1 MAIAYLANSFPETLE
16 SYVWEEICEL
26 RTKRV
31 RVLPCSIKRPHHSSN
46 ADASLQTLYE
56 FPLRLRRILQ
66 ATWACARQ
74 FSRIKDFFGRAIS
87 GPETLTR
94 HVRTLVH
101 TWIGVYLAIMLRNER
116 IRHIHVHHGYF
127 ASWAGMVAARILGA
141 SFSMTLH
148 GSDLLVRADY
158 LDIKLKN
165 CRFCVTISDFN
176 RQHILRNYPE
186 VDSRKIVV
194 QRVGIDTKEWRNQG
208 QAPSTESKT
217 ILSVGRLHTVKNH
230 AFLVLACR
238 ALKSGG
244 AQFRCSIAGDGEE
257 RLRLKQLINALGLE
271 QEVKLLG
278 HVPREHLADLYDQA
292 DLVVLTS
299 RSEGIPVTLM
309 EAMSMEKLVL
319 APEITGIPELVKD
332 GKTGFLYQPNSM
344 EHFLHKLQFILHVGS
359 SLDGIRQAARRHV
372 ERDFNR
378 SLNLE
383 KFAHNFL
390 ERLGAIQKPAL
401 IPAGRGVDE
410 DPVLQ
415 QVQLSV

>member
-1 MAIAYLANSFPETLE
+1 
-16 SYVWEEICEL
+16 
-26 RTKRV
+26 
-31 RVLPCSIKRPHHSSN
+31 
-46 ADASLQTLYE
+46 
-56 FPLRLRRILQ
+56 
-66 ATWACARQ
+66 
-74 FSRIKDFFGRAIS
+74 
-87 GPETLTR
+87 
-94 HVRTLVH
+94 
-101 TWIGVYLAIMLRNER
+101 
-116 IRHIHVHHGYF
+116 
-127 ASWAGMVAARILGA
+127 MVAARVLGA
-141 SFSMTLH
+141 TFSMTLH

-186 VDSRKIVV
+186 VDSRKIFV

-208 QAPSTESKT
+208 QGPTTESKT

-257 RLRLKQLINALGLE
+257 RLRLKQLISALGLE

-278 HVPREHLADLYDQA
+278 HVPREQLADLYDQA

-309 EAMSMEKLVL
+309 EAMPMEKLVL

-332 GKTGFLYQPNSM
+332 GKTGFLYEANSM
-344 EHFLHKLQFILHVGS
+344 EDFLHKLWFILQVGG
-359 SLDGIRQAARRHV
+359 SLEGIRQAARRQV

-378 SLNLE
+378 SLNL
-383 KFAHNFL
+383 KAFAHDFL

-401 IPAGRGVDE
+401 IAAVRGADE
-410 DPVLQ
+410 DPLLQ
-415 QVQLSV
+415 QVQLSI